1 MKVILESLE
10 GFFIAFGNAAWGL
23 PLLVLLLGGGIF
35 FSVYIQLIPFRYFRH
50 AIDILRGKYDKED
63 EIGQINHYQAL
74 STALAATV
82 GMGNISGVAVAITTG
97 GPGAVFWMW
106 VSAFIGIST
115 KFFTCSLSVMYRGK
129 DSLGEYQGG
138 PMYVIVEGMG
148 KSWKPLAIL
157 FCVAGLFG
165 VLPAFQ
171 ANQLTQTIRDV
182 VLQPMGV
189 SGSDQSNL
197 ITGVILAA
205 LVSLV
210 IFGGI
215 KRIGEV
221 AGRMV
226 PSMVVLYSL
235 SVLLILALNYSSVL
249 PSLQLI
255 FEDAFTGN
263 AVLGGAVGAI
273 IMAGARRAAFS
284 NEAGIGT
291 APLAH
296 GAAKT
301 DEPIREGLIAML
313 GPVIDTLIVCT
324 MTALAIIVTD
334 SWQNPSDSGITVTL
348 QAFEANLGLAGRYIL
363 TLCVSIFAV
372 TTMFSMSYYGTKC
385 FSFLAGAEYK
395 DYYNYF
401 YVGTII
407 LGAVISLPAV
417 LGLIDGM
424 YATMAIPTMVSALW
438 LAPKVKAAT
447 KEYFQKEYEKV

>member
-1 MKVILESLE
+1 MNLLE
-10 GFFIAFGNAAWGL
+10 FIEQAFIGFGNAAWGL
-23 PLLVLLLGGGIF
+23 PLLALLLGGGIF
-35 FSVYIQLIPFRYFRH
+35 FTLYLQLIPFRYFRH

-63 EIGQINHYQAL
+63 EVGQINHYQAL

-115 KFFTCSLSVMYRGK
+115 KYFTCTLAVMYRGK

-138 PMYVIVEGMG
+138 PMYVVMEGMG
-148 KSWKPLAIL
+148 KRFKPLAIL

-182 VLQPMGV
+182 VLIPQGIQ
-189 SGSDQSNL
+189 GSFQTNL
-197 ITGVILAA
+197 ITGLVLSVF
-205 LVSLV
+205 VSLV

-226 PSMVVLYSL
+226 PTMVVLYSAC
-235 SVLLILALNYSSVL
+235 VLLILGLNYEAVPESF
-249 PSLQLI
+249 QLI
-255 FEDAFTGN
+255 FTDAFTGN
-263 AVLGGAVGAI
+263 AVLGGALGAI

-301 DEPIREGLIAML
+301 NEPVREGLIAML
-313 GPVIDTLIVCT
+313 GPLIDTIIVCT
-324 MTALAIIVTD
+324 MTALAIIVTG
-334 SWQNPSDSGITVTL
+334 SWLNATDSGITVTL
-348 QAFEANLGLAGRYIL
+348 QAFEQDLGLAGRYIL
-363 TLCVSIFAV
+363 TLCVTIFAL

-385 FSFLAGAEYK
+385 FSFLAGAQVK

-401 YVGTII
+401 YVATIVM
-407 LGAVISLPAV
+407 GAVVSLPAV

-424 YATMAIPTMVSALW
+424 YATMAIPTMISALY
-438 LAPKVKAAT
+438 LAPEVRAAT
-447 KEYFQKEYEKV
+447 KEYFAKDYERV